1 MPSHKLLSL
10 LRNMSGCHEEELWGK
25 AAEACARLATALP
38 ADEPLDEFMRRQF
51 CEALDEL
58 AGLPASAPPAG
69 FVR

>member
-1 MPSHKLLSL
+1 M
-10 LRNMSGCHEEELWGK
+10 RVGQVERLWGK